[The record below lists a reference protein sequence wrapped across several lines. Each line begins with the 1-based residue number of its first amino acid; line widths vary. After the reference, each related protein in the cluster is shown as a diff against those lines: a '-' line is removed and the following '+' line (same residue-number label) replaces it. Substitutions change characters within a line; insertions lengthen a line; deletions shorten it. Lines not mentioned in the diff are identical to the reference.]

1 MISAAEN
8 QFDRCRYRTEI
19 RLQRE
24 VDATDQHRSEE
35 LALTNVQ
42 ADNASFSPQ
51 FWKEPHHGCRKRSR
65 STATAEGRFRALRN
79 SLGRHRNQRPLD
91 RSGWS
96 GSRFLTMGN
105 GIGLPSVFVIVGLV
119 YVLFSV
125 GFTAMSKYTTN
136 AGAFYAYIAQGLGRP
151 WGISAAFVAILS
163 YNAMQLAC
171 YGMLGFFLSTGLH
184 DWIGVDV
191 PWWICCLGALLVIL
205 VASVTNIEISGRL
218 LFFLLAAEMLV
229 IAAFDV
235 AAVLHGGPAGYT
247 LAPFTPQHTFTAGFG
262 TAIVFVVG
270 SYMGFETT
278 AIYAEE
284 AKEPHR
290 NIPLATYISITTIM
304 VLYTFSVWALIVVW
318 GPSEVVSMAG
328 KDPAGLWYGMA
339 ERIAGKFISE
349 AMQALMLTS
358 LFAAL
363 LSFHN
368 TTSRYIFSL
377 GREEVLP
384 KVLSTVSRGQQAPVV
399 ACAVQATAVAAALL
413 LFAWSKSDPMNVV
426 LPYTAALD
434 HRSPVGSM
442 LDFAFG
448 DRLFHA
454 GRSWRE
460 RVGEANSAGGERN
473 RACVVRLHGS
483 QPP

>member
-1 MISAAEN
+1 MEAAREASQPQLRKGALGLFAIVSAV
-8 QFDRCRYRTEI
+8 I
-19 RLQRE
+19 
-24 VDATDQHRSEE
+24 ATNGP
-35 LALTNVQ
+35 LTALVG
-42 ADNASFSPQ
+42 AVPVS
-51 FWKEPHHGCRKRSR
+51 
-65 STATAEGRFRALRN
+65 
-79 SLGRHRNQRPLD
+79 
-91 RSGWS
+91 
-96 GSRFLTMGN
+96 LTMGN

-151 WGISAAFVAILS
+151 WGISAAFVAIVS

-184 DWIGVDV
+184 DWIGIDV

-205 VASVTNIEISGRL
+205 VASITNIEISGRL
-218 LFFLLAAEMLV
+218 LFLLLTAEMLV

-247 LAPFTPQHTFTAGFG
+247 LAPFTAQHTFTAGFG

-318 GPSEVVSMAG
+318 GPTEVVSMAG

-339 ERIAGKFISE
+339 ERIAGKFVSE
-349 AMQALMLTS
+349 AMQVLMLTS

-377 GREEVLP
+377 GREQVLP

-399 ACAVQATAVAAALL
+399 ACAVQAAAVAAALL

-426 LPYTAALD
+426 LPYTAALSTIGLLSVQCLTSLSVISFFMRGARGENAWVRQIAPAASAIALAWFVFMEVSHLD
-434 HRSPVGSM
+434 LMTGSTSRWIYCFPYGIAALALGGVM
-442 LDFAFG
+442 YALWLRKARP
-448 DRLFHA
+448 DRYSSL
-454 GRSWRE
+454 GRFLSE
-460 RVGEANSAGGERN
+460 
-473 RACVVRLHGS
+473 L
-483 QPP
+483 

>member
-1 MISAAEN
+1 MDAA
-8 QFDRCRYRTEI
+8 
-19 RLQRE
+19 RE
-24 VDATDQHRSEE
+24 VDQPQLRKGALGLFAIVSAVIATHGP
-35 LALTNVQ
+35 LTALVG
-42 ADNASFSPQ
+42 AVPVS
-51 FWKEPHHGCRKRSR
+51 
-65 STATAEGRFRALRN
+65 
-79 SLGRHRNQRPLD
+79 
-91 RSGWS
+91 
-96 GSRFLTMGN
+96 LTMGN

-328 KDPAGLWYGMA
+328 KDPAGLWYGIA

-426 LPYTAALD
+426 LPYTAALSTIGLLSVQCLTSLSVIAFFMRGGRGESAWVRQIAPAASAIALAWFVFMEVSHLD
-434 HRSPVGSM
+434 LMTGSTSRWIYCFPYGIAT
-442 LDFAFG
+442 LALLG
-448 DRLFHA
+448 VVYALWLRKARPDRYSSL
-454 GRSWRE
+454 GRFLSE
-460 RVGEANSAGGERN
+460 
-473 RACVVRLHGS
+473 L
-483 QPP
+483 